1 MHSPPSRLTARQ
13 VQTLPRHIHELITP
27 WQPGKSDILVLYFS
41 LYILFDTSHQPPS
54 KCRSHH
60 IFCLED
66 QEVICQARTG
76 NKQGQIHYIPAI
88 SSLKVV
94 SPFWLVVTLDLVRR
108 AGFLDLI
115 PGCQQGSSLASVDL
129 RECNARTIEAQ
140 NRGR

>member
-66 QEVICQARTG
+66 QEVICQARSS
-76 NKQGQIHYIPAI
+76 NKQGQIHSIPAI

-94 SPFWLVVTLDLVRR
+94 SPFYFLTYCDIGLGEESWISGLDPWLP
-108 AGFLDLI
+108 AGI
-115 PGCQQGSSLASVDL
+115 KPSL
-129 RECNARTIEAQ
+129 C
-140 NRGR
+140 